1 MARKLLAFAPASR
14 RVTRGS
20 ERINLTPTQFSL
32 LHPLAKRQAEVL
44 SPSFIA
50 SQVWN
55 MNFDSDTTVVD
66 IAIRPLRSKI
76 NNPFRKKL
84 VHTVRGTNHVLEDRQ

>member
-1 MARKLLAFAPASR
+1 
-14 RVTRGS
+14 
-20 ERINLTPTQFSL
+20 
-32 LHPLAKRQAEVL
+32 
-44 SPSFIA
+44 
-50 SQVWN
+50 